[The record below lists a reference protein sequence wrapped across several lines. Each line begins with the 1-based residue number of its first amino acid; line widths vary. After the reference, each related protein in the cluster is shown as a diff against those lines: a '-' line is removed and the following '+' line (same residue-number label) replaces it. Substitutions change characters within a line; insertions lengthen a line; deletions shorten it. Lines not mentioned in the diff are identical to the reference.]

1 MGCHEYV
8 DDTQLHYS
16 FFLLFKEAS
25 RITRSNYLHF
35 HFLLGWG
42 EEKAKKKKGSFKST
56 VAIVWTE
63 YNHGSTD
70 NPPQSEMSEVV
81 LQRWSVVT

>member
-1 MGCHEYV
+1 MLM
-8 DDTQLHYS
+8 TLSSITPFSS
-16 FFLLFKEAS
+16 FLRKHPES
-25 RITRSNYLHF
+25 QDQITYIFISS
-35 HFLLGWG
+35 WAG
-42 EEKAKKKKGSFKST
+42 ERKKQKKKKGSFKST